1 MKLLSYYVLIF
12 LGLSV
17 HVQFFLV
24 GGVVFFSL
32 MQKEKI
38 INKKEK
44 IQRLGDIRPDLGKL
58 KRKYIVINQYKWIYS
73 NRVVLV
79 VC

>member
-12 LGLSV
+12 LGLGV

-24 GGVVFFSL
+24 GGVVFFSF

-38 INKKEK
+38 INKKKK

-58 KRKYIVINQYKWIYS
+58 K
-73 NRVVLV
+73 
-79 VC
+79 